1 MMIEAATSEI
11 EKPEI
16 ESVKAIYR
24 YLEEKFIKGG
34 ATDQEKQQIK
44 HRFFHR
50 PCLWDK
56 ATAKFW
62 KPKHAFFEPVSFFG
76 NRRVSIPTSHPY
88 WEVYQL
94 LGQNHS
100 PLVQDYL
107 CFLQELATEYKD
119 LPLNEEDKASLIR
132 VFNRLEAQLS
142 LEGGSIKNIPIL
154 TANDGLYL
162 ANKIFIPDASW
173 RKDYIDSSLILH
185 PRVSAKLAKN
195 AGALSLIKDVIEKP
209 VDVTKG
215 ISIAQ
220 DEWCQTWQKAINSPE
235 FQTGLKRL
243 IFHES
248 DSEPIIDMMWLKTVK
263 VSPCRQIKVDLFWK
277 DETKIASAIPGTYY
291 FDEFSRIF
299 HIISSKSKFIMLS
312 YLAESLNN
320 QLGEY
325 AVQNLL
331 PLASI
336 IDAEPQNINN
346 LLNELRIRVLLD
358 DGEKSSEELTQ
369 KSDIIDHDEVIR
381 LFVERVER
389 ESAQWNYP

>member
-1 MMIEAATSEI
+1 MIETDASEI
-11 EKPEI
+11 EKPQL

-24 YLEEKFIKGG
+24 YLEKNFTKGG
-34 ATDQEKQQIK
+34 GTEQEKQQIK
-44 HRFFHR
+44 QRFSHRR
-50 PCLWDK
+50 CLWDK
-56 ATAKFW
+56 ATGKFW
-62 KPKHAFFEPVSFFG
+62 KPKHAFFETVPFFG
-76 NRRVSIPTSHPY
+76 NRRVTIPTSHPY

-94 LGQNHS
+94 LGQNRS

-107 CFLQELATEYKD
+107 DFLQELAKEYHN
-119 LPLNEEDKASLIR
+119 LPLNAEDKISAIQ
-132 VFNRLEAQLS
+132 VINRLEAQLS
-142 LEGGSIKNIPIL
+142 LEGGSIENIPIL
-154 TANDGLYL
+154 TASCQLHP

-173 RKDYIDSSLILH
+173 RKDYIDSNLILH
-185 PRVSAKLAKN
+185 PQVSAKLAKT
-195 AGALSLIKDVIEKP
+195 AGSLSLLLDVTEKP
-209 VDVTKG
+209 IDVTEN

-220 DEWCQTWQKAINSPE
+220 NEWCQAWQKAINSPE
-235 FQTGLKRL
+235 FNKGLKRL

-248 DSEPIIDMMWLKTVK
+248 GSESIIDMIWLKTAK
-263 VSPCRQIKVDLFWK
+263 VSPSLQIKVDLFGK

-320 QLGEY
+320 QLGEC

-336 IDAEPQNINN
+336 IDAEPQNIDN

-358 DGEKSSEELTQ
+358 ENEKNS
-369 KSDIIDHDEVIR
+369 DEVTTKYKPLDYDQVLR
-381 LFVERVER
+381 LFSELVEK
-389 ESAQWNYP
+389 ESSQ